1 VSLEGAGDY
10 LALADWRRRVAVIW
24 QEWREAAAGNA
35 EPATTAFRVAKDEL
49 FRDHP
54 QSPLRPEDRAGFL
67 GLDYWPYDAAWR
79 MEVRLTDAP
88 AASTLDAPAMPGPLD
103 LGSMSLPNSGQE
115 AIAFSR
121 IGSVELVGPLRG
133 QRLSLYWIQGYGGG
147 LFLPFRDA
155 TSGGATYGAGRYLLD
170 SIKSADHGGD
180 WRTGTLLLDFNMAY
194 HPSCAYD
201 PLWACPLAPPENRLA
216 VPVEVGERLP
226 WRSA

>member
-10 LALADWRRRVAVIW
+10 LALADWRRRVAIMW
-24 QEWREAAAGNA
+24 QEWRSSAGDP
-35 EPATTAFRVAKDEL
+35 EEATTAFRAVKDEL

-54 QSPLRPEDRAGFL
+54 QSPLGPEDRAAFL
-67 GLDYWPYDAAWR
+67 GLDYWPYDPTWR
-79 MEVRLTDAP
+79 MEVRLTDVPAAPTLGAP
-88 AASTLDAPAMPGPLD
+88 ATSGL
-103 LGSMSLPNSGQE
+103 LGLGAISLPNSGQE

-121 IGSVELVGPLRG
+121 IGSVELVGPLNG
-133 QRLSLYWIQGYGGG
+133 QRLSLYWIEGYGGG

-155 TSGGATYGAGRYLLD
+155 TSGDATYGAGRYLLD

-180 WRTGTLLLDFNMAY
+180 WRTGNLLLDFNMAY

-201 PLWACPLAPPENRLA
+201 PRWACPLARPENRLA

-226 WRSA
+226 WRSG